1 MRKIEEF
8 KNKLVP
14 VFDNDLRTR
23 QWENIVDYSII
34 ALIIIS
40 TIEVFLSTFTTVVDK
55 YGNILHFIDILTTVI
70 FTIEIILRIWV
81 ASEINPKYKGL
92 KGRIK
97 YCFSFYGFIDIIS
110 TLPFY
115 LNFIIPLPYNALKVF
130 RVLRL
135 LRVFRYM
142 KSFRL
147 LSDAIVSKKN
157 ELLISIQFLTITTII
172 LSFILFFAEH
182 LAQPDIYNNGLYP
195 MVWAFAQYIGD
206 PGGFAENPPITFVG
220 KVVACI
226 VGVLGIAIFAV
237 PAGLIGSGFMEVI
250 EEDRKKEKDKANVEK
265 LRRRFQ
271 LTQCRHTK
279 FLRTPQYVSLA
290 TIQEKTLMTT
300 EDIFDAIAS
309 SEEFRLKNLAKTR
322 PIEERPNDKLVVE
335 HFLLNRPYGGLIDR
349 KSNVTIVSTSSFT
362 EVSTGHVAYYLAKI
376 GGFNYISKEIANKDN
391 EEGTNVSYYNIPDN
405 FTSECFELFIS
416 DLKELSS
423 RPNSWVIFLL
433 SASGGEEPVYPTQ
446 FHYIIGGNKGEVNYN
461 DSDLTINDTASF
473 DAMYKEL
480 AEQIKTQFDLT
491 SDIQEYHAKIRPK
504 NIARYIRMG
513 DNKPNAFTIRIAW
526 SVTCWDYRI
535 TLISKVMVEIMNKY
549 LEPDKEKTIS
559 TELTKRVAGKDYGY
573 NFYEE

>member
-1 MRKIEEF
+1 MKQIDEF

-81 ASEINPKYKGL
+81 ASKINPKYKGL

-115 LNFIIPLPYNALKVF
+115 INFITPLPYNALKVF

-147 LSDAIVSKKN
+147 LSDAIASKKN
-157 ELLISIQFLTITTII
+157 ELWISIQFLAITTVI
-172 LSFILFFAEH
+172 LSFVLFFAEH
-182 LAQPDIYNNGLYP
+182 LAQPDVYSNGVYP
-195 MVWAFAQYIGD
+195 MIWAFAQYIGD
-206 PGGFAENPPITFVG
+206 PGGFAEYPPVTFIG
-220 KVVACI
+220 KIVACI
-226 VGVLGIAIFAV
+226 VGILGIAIFAV

-265 LRRRFQ
+265 LRESFK
-271 LTQCRHTK
+271 LVQCRYTK
-279 FLRTPQYVSLA
+279 LFRTPQYVSLA

-309 SEEFRLKNLAKTR
+309 SDEFRLKNLAR
-322 PIEERPNDKLVVE
+322 SRSIEERPNDKLVVE

-349 KSNVTIVSTSSFT
+349 NSNVTIVSTSSSS

-391 EEGTNVSYYNIPDN
+391 KDGVGVSYYNIPDN
-405 FTSECFELFIS
+405 FTSENFELFREDIN
-416 DLKELSS
+416 KLSS

-433 SASGGEEPVYPTQ
+433 SASGGEEPAYPKQ
-446 FHYIIGGNKGEVNYN
+446 FHYIIGGNKGEVDYQ
-461 DSDLTINDTASF
+461 DSNLTIKDTTTF
-473 DAMYKEL
+473 EAMYKEL
-480 AEQIKTQFDLT
+480 SEQIESQFNLT
-491 SDIQEYHAKIRPK
+491 SDIQEYHAGTNPK
-504 NIARYIRMG
+504 NIARHIGRS
-513 DNKPNAFTIRIAW
+513 DNKPNAFTLRIAW

-535 TLISKVMVEIMNKY
+535 THISKVMADIMNKY
-549 LEPDKEKTIS
+549 LEPEKEKALS
-559 TELTKRVAGKDYGY
+559 TELTKRVSGKDYGY
-573 NFYEE
+573 NFYKE